1 MKPTRRRVALGA
13 AALAATPL
21 LPRVAVG
28 TPAEAEQA
36 IREVLGEAK
45 GQDGKVKLD
54 LPPIA
59 ENGNSVPV
67 TVTVESAMSATDYV
81 KSIHLFAEQNP
92 LPNIAHFHL
101 GPRAGKPEVATRVRL
116 FVSQRIHAVARLSD
130 DTFWH
135 DSAEILVTLSACT
148 DDVD

>member
-1 MKPTRRRVALGA
+1 M
-13 AALAATPL
+13 
-21 LPRVAVG
+21 LPRLAVA

-36 IREVLGEAK
+36 VREVLGDATW
-45 GQDGKVKLD
+45 QDGRVRLD

-59 ENGNSVPV
+59 ENGNAVPV
-67 TVTVESAMSATDYV
+67 TITVESAMTPTDYV

-130 DTFWH
+130 DSFWH

-148 DDVD
+148 DDTD